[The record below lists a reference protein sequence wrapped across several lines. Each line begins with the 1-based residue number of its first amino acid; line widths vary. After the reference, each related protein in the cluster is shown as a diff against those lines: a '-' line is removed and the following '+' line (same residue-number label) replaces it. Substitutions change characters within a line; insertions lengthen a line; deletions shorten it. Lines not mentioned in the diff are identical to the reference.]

1 MAINSPLNIAAQPGK
16 TRLRKSLKLWQV
28 VMMGLAYL
36 TPMTVFD
43 TFGIVSGISD
53 GHVPASYLLALAGV
67 LCAVAVVGSLLS
79 FPVLG
84 SKCAPVQH
92 MVNIL
97 CAVVLGPWYGALSQ
111 LVYVALGLVGLPI
124 FTQGGG
130 IGYLMQ
136 PTCGF
141 LIGLIPAAW
150 VIGRIAGR
158 KPEPKQIVPA
168 CLLGYG
174 VLYAIGVPY
183 MALIL
188 NTFLGKG
195 MGFSA
200 IMWAGMIPFL
210 PGDMIKILC
219 ITLLMPPI
227 LRQLDK
233 LDK

>member
-1 MAINSPLNIAAQPGK
+1 MKIRTMTRVALFAALTAVGAFIRIPLGYSSITLQTFFTAMAG
-16 TRLRKSLKLWQV
+16 
-28 VMMGLAYL
+28 
-36 TPMTVFD
+36 
-43 TFGIVSGISD
+43 
-53 GHVPASYLLALAGV
+53 
-67 LCAVAVVGSLLS
+67 C
-79 FPVLG
+79 
-84 SKCAPVQH
+84 
-92 MVNIL
+92 
-97 CAVVLGPWYGALSQ
+97 VLGPWYGALSQ

-158 KPEPKQIVPA
+158 KPEPKQIVSA

>member
-1 MAINSPLNIAAQPGK
+1 MKIRTMTRVALFAALTAVGAFIRIPLGYSSITLQTFFTAMAG
-16 TRLRKSLKLWQV
+16 
-28 VMMGLAYL
+28 
-36 TPMTVFD
+36 
-43 TFGIVSGISD
+43 
-53 GHVPASYLLALAGV
+53 
-67 LCAVAVVGSLLS
+67 C
-79 FPVLG
+79 
-84 SKCAPVQH
+84 
-92 MVNIL
+92 
-97 CAVVLGPWYGALSQ
+97 VLGPWYGALSQ

-136 PTCGF
+136 PTFGF

-219 ITLLMPPI
+219 IALLMPPI

>member
-1 MAINSPLNIAAQPGK
+1 MKIRTMTRVALFAALTAVGASVSPRDAEGSYMPCFLCGSGAA
-16 TRLRKSLKLWQV
+16 R
-28 VMMGLAYL
+28 
-36 TPMTVFD
+36 
-43 TFGIVSGISD
+43 I
-53 GHVPASYLLALAGV
+53 
-67 LCAVAVVGSLLS
+67 
-79 FPVLG
+79 LG
-84 SKCAPVQH
+84 CE
-92 MVNIL
+92 
-97 CAVVLGPWYGALSQ
+97 LGPWYGALSQ

>member
-1 MAINSPLNIAAQPGK
+1 MKIRTMTRVALFAALTAVGAFIRIPLGYSAITLQTFFTAMAG
-16 TRLRKSLKLWQV
+16 
-28 VMMGLAYL
+28 
-36 TPMTVFD
+36 
-43 TFGIVSGISD
+43 
-53 GHVPASYLLALAGV
+53 
-67 LCAVAVVGSLLS
+67 C
-79 FPVLG
+79 
-84 SKCAPVQH
+84 
-92 MVNIL
+92 
-97 CAVVLGPWYGALSQ
+97 VLGPWYGALSQ

>member
-1 MAINSPLNIAAQPGK
+1 MKIRTMTRVALFAALTAVGAFIRIPLGYSSITLQTFFTAMAG
-16 TRLRKSLKLWQV
+16 
-28 VMMGLAYL
+28 
-36 TPMTVFD
+36 
-43 TFGIVSGISD
+43 
-53 GHVPASYLLALAGV
+53 
-67 LCAVAVVGSLLS
+67 C
-79 FPVLG
+79 
-84 SKCAPVQH
+84 
-92 MVNIL
+92 
-97 CAVVLGPWYGALSQ
+97 VLGPWYGALSQ

-150 VIGRIAGR
+150 VIGHIAGR

>member
-1 MAINSPLNIAAQPGK
+1 MKIRTM
-16 TRLRKSLKLWQV
+16 TRV
-28 VMMGLAYL
+28 A
-36 TPMTVFD
+36 
-43 TFGIVSGISD
+43 
-53 GHVPASYLLALAGV
+53 
-67 LCAVAVVGSLLS
+67 LCAALTAVGA
-79 FPVLG
+79 FIRIPLG
-84 SKCAPVQH
+84 YSSITLQTFFTAMAGC
-92 MVNIL
+92 
-97 CAVVLGPWYGALSQ
+97 VLGPWYGALSQ

>member
-1 MAINSPLNIAAQPGK
+1 MKIRTMTRVALFAALTAVGAFIRIPLGYSSITLQTFFTAMAGC
-16 TRLRKSLKLWQV
+16 
-28 VMMGLAYL
+28 
-36 TPMTVFD
+36 
-43 TFGIVSGISD
+43 
-53 GHVPASYLLALAGV
+53 V
-67 LCAVAVVGSLLS
+67 LC
-79 FPVLG
+79 
-84 SKCAPVQH
+84 
-92 MVNIL
+92 
-97 CAVVLGPWYGALSQ
+97 PWYGALSQ

>member
-1 MAINSPLNIAAQPGK
+1 MKIRTMTRVALFAALTAVGAFIRIPLGYSSITLQTFFTAMAG
-16 TRLRKSLKLWQV
+16 
-28 VMMGLAYL
+28 
-36 TPMTVFD
+36 
-43 TFGIVSGISD
+43 
-53 GHVPASYLLALAGV
+53 
-67 LCAVAVVGSLLS
+67 C
-79 FPVLG
+79 
-84 SKCAPVQH
+84 
-92 MVNIL
+92 
-97 CAVVLGPWYGALSQ
+97 VLGPWYGALSQ

-219 ITLLMPPI
+219 ITLLMTPI

>member
-1 MAINSPLNIAAQPGK
+1 MKIRTMTRVALFAALTAVGAFIRIPLGYSSITLQTFFTAMAG
-16 TRLRKSLKLWQV
+16 
-28 VMMGLAYL
+28 
-36 TPMTVFD
+36 
-43 TFGIVSGISD
+43 
-53 GHVPASYLLALAGV
+53 
-67 LCAVAVVGSLLS
+67 C
-79 FPVLG
+79 
-84 SKCAPVQH
+84 
-92 MVNIL
+92 
-97 CAVVLGPWYGALSQ
+97 VLGPWYGALSQ
-111 LVYVALGLVGLPI
+111 LVYVALGLVGLPV

>member
-1 MAINSPLNIAAQPGK
+1 MKIRTMTRVALFAALTAVGAFIRIPLGDSSITLQTFFTAMAG
-16 TRLRKSLKLWQV
+16 
-28 VMMGLAYL
+28 
-36 TPMTVFD
+36 
-43 TFGIVSGISD
+43 
-53 GHVPASYLLALAGV
+53 
-67 LCAVAVVGSLLS
+67 C
-79 FPVLG
+79 
-84 SKCAPVQH
+84 
-92 MVNIL
+92 
-97 CAVVLGPWYGALSQ
+97 VLGPWYGALSQ

>member
-1 MAINSPLNIAAQPGK
+1 MKIRTMTRVALFAALTAVGAFIRIPLGYSSITLQTFFTAMAG
-16 TRLRKSLKLWQV
+16 
-28 VMMGLAYL
+28 
-36 TPMTVFD
+36 
-43 TFGIVSGISD
+43 
-53 GHVPASYLLALAGV
+53 
-67 LCAVAVVGSLLS
+67 C
-79 FPVLG
+79 
-84 SKCAPVQH
+84 
-92 MVNIL
+92 
-97 CAVVLGPWYGALSQ
+97 VLGPWYGALSQ

-136 PTCGF
+136 PTFGF

-210 PGDMIKILC
+210 PGDMFMILC

>member
-1 MAINSPLNIAAQPGK
+1 MKIRTMTRVALFAALTAVGAFIRIPLGYSSITLQTFFTAMAG
-16 TRLRKSLKLWQV
+16 
-28 VMMGLAYL
+28 
-36 TPMTVFD
+36 
-43 TFGIVSGISD
+43 
-53 GHVPASYLLALAGV
+53 
-67 LCAVAVVGSLLS
+67 C
-79 FPVLG
+79 
-84 SKCAPVQH
+84 
-92 MVNIL
+92 
-97 CAVVLGPWYGALSQ
+97 VLGPCYGALSQ
-111 LVYVALGLVGLPI
+111 LVYVALGLVGLQI

>member
-1 MAINSPLNIAAQPGK
+1 MKIRTMTRVALFAALTAVGAFIRIPLGYSSITLQTFFTAMAG
-16 TRLRKSLKLWQV
+16 
-28 VMMGLAYL
+28 
-36 TPMTVFD
+36 
-43 TFGIVSGISD
+43 
-53 GHVPASYLLALAGV
+53 
-67 LCAVAVVGSLLS
+67 C
-79 FPVLG
+79 
-84 SKCAPVQH
+84 
-92 MVNIL
+92 
-97 CAVVLGPWYGALSQ
+97 VLGPWYGALSQ

-136 PTCGF
+136 PSCGF

>member
-1 MAINSPLNIAAQPGK
+1 MKIRTMTRVALFAALTAVGAFIRIPLGYSSITLQTFFTAMAG
-16 TRLRKSLKLWQV
+16 
-28 VMMGLAYL
+28 
-36 TPMTVFD
+36 
-43 TFGIVSGISD
+43 
-53 GHVPASYLLALAGV
+53 
-67 LCAVAVVGSLLS
+67 C
-79 FPVLG
+79 
-84 SKCAPVQH
+84 
-92 MVNIL
+92 
-97 CAVVLGPWYGALSQ
+97 VLGPWYGALSQ

-227 LRQLDK
+227 LQQLDK

>member
-1 MAINSPLNIAAQPGK
+1 MKIRTMTRVALFAALTAVGAFIRIPLGYSSITLQTFFTAMA
-16 TRLRKSLKLWQV
+16 
-28 VMMGLAYL
+28 
-36 TPMTVFD
+36 
-43 TFGIVSGISD
+43 
-53 GHVPASYLLALAGV
+53 
-67 LCAVAVVGSLLS
+67 GS
-79 FPVLG
+79 
-84 SKCAPVQH
+84 
-92 MVNIL
+92 
-97 CAVVLGPWYGALSQ
+97 VLGPWYGALSQ

-130 IGYLMQ
+130 IGYLVQ

>member
-1 MAINSPLNIAAQPGK
+1 MKIRTMTRVALFAALTAVGAFIRIPLGYSSITLQTFFTAMAG
-16 TRLRKSLKLWQV
+16 
-28 VMMGLAYL
+28 
-36 TPMTVFD
+36 
-43 TFGIVSGISD
+43 
-53 GHVPASYLLALAGV
+53 
-67 LCAVAVVGSLLS
+67 C
-79 FPVLG
+79 
-84 SKCAPVQH
+84 
-92 MVNIL
+92 
-97 CAVVLGPWYGALSQ
+97 VLGPWYGALSQ

-141 LIGLIPAAW
+141 LLGLIPAAW

-195 MGFSA
+195 MSFSA

-227 LRQLDK
+227 LKQLNK

>member
-1 MAINSPLNIAAQPGK
+1 MKIRTMTRVALFAALTAVGAFIRIPLGYSSLTLQTFFTAMAG
-16 TRLRKSLKLWQV
+16 
-28 VMMGLAYL
+28 
-36 TPMTVFD
+36 
-43 TFGIVSGISD
+43 
-53 GHVPASYLLALAGV
+53 
-67 LCAVAVVGSLLS
+67 C
-79 FPVLG
+79 
-84 SKCAPVQH
+84 
-92 MVNIL
+92 
-97 CAVVLGPWYGALSQ
+97 VLGPWYGALSQ

>member
-1 MAINSPLNIAAQPGK
+1 MKIRTMTRVALFAALTAVGAFIRIPLGYSSITLQTFFTAMAGC
-16 TRLRKSLKLWQV
+16 
-28 VMMGLAYL
+28 M
-36 TPMTVFD
+36 
-43 TFGIVSGISD
+43 
-53 GHVPASYLLALAGV
+53 
-67 LCAVAVVGSLLS
+67 
-79 FPVLG
+79 
-84 SKCAPVQH
+84 
-92 MVNIL
+92 
-97 CAVVLGPWYGALSQ
+97 LGPWYGALSQ

>member
-1 MAINSPLNIAAQPGK
+1 MKIRTMTRVALFAALTAVGAFIRIPLGYSSITLQTFFAAMAG
-16 TRLRKSLKLWQV
+16 
-28 VMMGLAYL
+28 
-36 TPMTVFD
+36 
-43 TFGIVSGISD
+43 
-53 GHVPASYLLALAGV
+53 
-67 LCAVAVVGSLLS
+67 C
-79 FPVLG
+79 
-84 SKCAPVQH
+84 
-92 MVNIL
+92 
-97 CAVVLGPWYGALSQ
+97 VLGPWYGALSQ

-141 LIGLIPAAW
+141 LLGLIPAAW

>member
-1 MAINSPLNIAAQPGK
+1 MKIRTMTRVALFAALTAVGAFIRIPLGYSSITLQTFFTAMAG
-16 TRLRKSLKLWQV
+16 
-28 VMMGLAYL
+28 
-36 TPMTVFD
+36 
-43 TFGIVSGISD
+43 
-53 GHVPASYLLALAGV
+53 
-67 LCAVAVVGSLLS
+67 C
-79 FPVLG
+79 
-84 SKCAPVQH
+84 
-92 MVNIL
+92 
-97 CAVVLGPWYGALSQ
+97 VLGPWYGALSQ

-188 NTFLGKG
+188 NTVLGKG

-219 ITLLMPPI
+219 IALLMPPI

>member
-1 MAINSPLNIAAQPGK
+1 MKIRTMTRVALFAALTAGGAFIRIPLGYSSITLQTFFTAMAG
-16 TRLRKSLKLWQV
+16 
-28 VMMGLAYL
+28 
-36 TPMTVFD
+36 
-43 TFGIVSGISD
+43 
-53 GHVPASYLLALAGV
+53 
-67 LCAVAVVGSLLS
+67 C
-79 FPVLG
+79 
-84 SKCAPVQH
+84 
-92 MVNIL
+92 
-97 CAVVLGPWYGALSQ
+97 VLGPWYGALSQ

-130 IGYLMQ
+130 IGYLVQ

>member
-1 MAINSPLNIAAQPGK
+1 MKKRNETIRMLVLSAMFAALCCVTTMLVQFPTVAGYTNIGEG
-16 TRLRKSLKLWQV
+16 
-28 VMMGLAYL
+28 MC
-36 TPMTVFD
+36 
-43 TFGIVSGISD
+43 
-53 GHVPASYLLALAGV
+53 LLAGL
-67 LCAVAVVGSLLS
+67 
-79 FPVLG
+79 
-84 SKCAPVQH
+84 
-92 MVNIL
+92 
-97 CAVVLGPWYGALSQ
+97 VLGPWYGALSQ

>member
-1 MAINSPLNIAAQPGK
+1 MKIRTMTRVALFAALTAVGAFIRIPLGYSSITLQTFFTAMAG
-16 TRLRKSLKLWQV
+16 
-28 VMMGLAYL
+28 
-36 TPMTVFD
+36 
-43 TFGIVSGISD
+43 
-53 GHVPASYLLALAGV
+53 
-67 LCAVAVVGSLLS
+67 C
-79 FPVLG
+79 
-84 SKCAPVQH
+84 
-92 MVNIL
+92 
-97 CAVVLGPWYGALSQ
+97 VLGPWYGALSQ

-174 VLYAIGVPY
+174 VLYAIGMPY

-195 MGFSA
+195 MGFST

>member
-1 MAINSPLNIAAQPGK
+1 MKIRTMTRVALFAALTAVGAFISIPLGYSSITLQTFFTAMAG
-16 TRLRKSLKLWQV
+16 
-28 VMMGLAYL
+28 
-36 TPMTVFD
+36 
-43 TFGIVSGISD
+43 
-53 GHVPASYLLALAGV
+53 
-67 LCAVAVVGSLLS
+67 C
-79 FPVLG
+79 
-84 SKCAPVQH
+84 
-92 MVNIL
+92 
-97 CAVVLGPWYGALSQ
+97 VLGPWYGALSQ

-124 FTQGGG
+124 FTRGGG
-130 IGYLMQ
+130 IGYLVQ

-174 VLYAIGVPY
+174 VLYVIGVPY

-200 IMWAGMIPFL
+200 ILWAGMIPFL

>member
-1 MAINSPLNIAAQPGK
+1 MKIRTMTRVALFAALTAVGAFIRIPLGYSSITLQTFFTAMAGC
-16 TRLRKSLKLWQV
+16 
-28 VMMGLAYL
+28 
-36 TPMTVFD
+36 
-43 TFGIVSGISD
+43 
-53 GHVPASYLLALAGV
+53 VP
-67 LCAVAVVGSLLS
+67 
-79 FPVLG
+79 
-84 SKCAPVQH
+84 
-92 MVNIL
+92 
-97 CAVVLGPWYGALSQ
+97 GPWYGALSQ

>member
-1 MAINSPLNIAAQPGK
+1 MKIRTMTRVALFAALTAVGAFIRIPLGYSSITLQTFFTAMAG
-16 TRLRKSLKLWQV
+16 
-28 VMMGLAYL
+28 
-36 TPMTVFD
+36 
-43 TFGIVSGISD
+43 
-53 GHVPASYLLALAGV
+53 
-67 LCAVAVVGSLLS
+67 C
-79 FPVLG
+79 
-84 SKCAPVQH
+84 
-92 MVNIL
+92 
-97 CAVVLGPWYGALSQ
+97 VLGPWYGALSQ

>member
-1 MAINSPLNIAAQPGK
+1 MKIRTMTRVALFAALTAVGAFIRIPLGYSSITLQTFFTAMAG
-16 TRLRKSLKLWQV
+16 
-28 VMMGLAYL
+28 
-36 TPMTVFD
+36 
-43 TFGIVSGISD
+43 
-53 GHVPASYLLALAGV
+53 
-67 LCAVAVVGSLLS
+67 C
-79 FPVLG
+79 
-84 SKCAPVQH
+84 
-92 MVNIL
+92 
-97 CAVVLGPWYGALSQ
+97 VLGPWYGALSQ

-227 LRQLDK
+227 LRQIDK

>member
-1 MAINSPLNIAAQPGK
+1 MTRVALFAALTAVGAFIRIPLGYSSITLQTFFTAMAG
-16 TRLRKSLKLWQV
+16 
-28 VMMGLAYL
+28 
-36 TPMTVFD
+36 
-43 TFGIVSGISD
+43 
-53 GHVPASYLLALAGV
+53 
-67 LCAVAVVGSLLS
+67 C
-79 FPVLG
+79 
-84 SKCAPVQH
+84 
-92 MVNIL
+92 
-97 CAVVLGPWYGALSQ
+97 VLGPWYGALSQ

-130 IGYLMQ
+130 IGYLVQ

>member
-1 MAINSPLNIAAQPGK
+1 MKIRTMTRVALFAALTAVGAFIRIPLGYSSITLQTFFTAMAG
-16 TRLRKSLKLWQV
+16 
-28 VMMGLAYL
+28 
-36 TPMTVFD
+36 
-43 TFGIVSGISD
+43 
-53 GHVPASYLLALAGV
+53 
-67 LCAVAVVGSLLS
+67 C
-79 FPVLG
+79 
-84 SKCAPVQH
+84 
-92 MVNIL
+92 
-97 CAVVLGPWYGALSQ
+97 VLGPWYGALSP
-111 LVYVALGLVGLPI
+111 LVYVALGLVGLPL

>member
-1 MAINSPLNIAAQPGK
+1 MKIRTMTRVALFAALTAVGAFIRIPLGYSSITLQTFFTAMAG
-16 TRLRKSLKLWQV
+16 
-28 VMMGLAYL
+28 
-36 TPMTVFD
+36 
-43 TFGIVSGISD
+43 
-53 GHVPASYLLALAGV
+53 
-67 LCAVAVVGSLLS
+67 C
-79 FPVLG
+79 
-84 SKCAPVQH
+84 
-92 MVNIL
+92 
-97 CAVVLGPWYGALSQ
+97 VLGPWYGALSQ

-130 IGYLMQ
+130 IGYLVQ

-150 VIGRIAGR
+150 VIGRIAAR

>member
-1 MAINSPLNIAAQPGK
+1 MKIRTMTRVALFAALTAVGAFIRIPLGYSSITLQTFFTAMAG
-16 TRLRKSLKLWQV
+16 
-28 VMMGLAYL
+28 
-36 TPMTVFD
+36 
-43 TFGIVSGISD
+43 
-53 GHVPASYLLALAGV
+53 
-67 LCAVAVVGSLLS
+67 C
-79 FPVLG
+79 
-84 SKCAPVQH
+84 
-92 MVNIL
+92 
-97 CAVVLGPWYGALSQ
+97 VLGPWYGALSQ

-188 NTFLGKG
+188 NTFIGKG

>member
-1 MAINSPLNIAAQPGK
+1 MKIRTMTRVALFAALTAVGAFIRIPLGYSSITLQTFFTAMAG
-16 TRLRKSLKLWQV
+16 
-28 VMMGLAYL
+28 
-36 TPMTVFD
+36 
-43 TFGIVSGISD
+43 
-53 GHVPASYLLALAGV
+53 
-67 LCAVAVVGSLLS
+67 C
-79 FPVLG
+79 
-84 SKCAPVQH
+84 
-92 MVNIL
+92 
-97 CAVVLGPWYGALSQ
+97 VLGPWYGALSQ

-124 FTQGGG
+124 FTRGGG

>member
-1 MAINSPLNIAAQPGK
+1 MKIRTMTRVALFAALTAVGAFIRIPLGYSSITLQTFFTAMAG
-16 TRLRKSLKLWQV
+16 
-28 VMMGLAYL
+28 
-36 TPMTVFD
+36 
-43 TFGIVSGISD
+43 
-53 GHVPASYLLALAGV
+53 
-67 LCAVAVVGSLLS
+67 C
-79 FPVLG
+79 
-84 SKCAPVQH
+84 
-92 MVNIL
+92 
-97 CAVVLGPWYGALSQ
+97 VLGPWYGALSQ

-219 ITLLMPPI
+219 ITLLMPSI